1 MMFVTLTDLSQKP
14 ETRLLVVFDDAESSF
29 AVDSMVLR
37 MERRDRL
44 APSTTFEQG
53 VRTKLRKAERRTDEC
68 AKVWVSTSLK
78 KERQARSGT
87 SRDELWT
94 SERRRVQRGALDT
107 SFQSRHHTD

>member
-1 MMFVTLTDLSQKP
+1 M
-14 ETRLLVVFDDAESSF
+14 LVVFDDAESSF

-68 AKVWVSTSLK
+68 AKVWVFNLSKEGKTSAI
-78 KERQARSGT
+78 RNI
-87 SRDELWT
+87 
-94 SERRRVQRGALDT
+94 QR
-107 SFQSRHHTD
+107 

>member
-78 KERQARSGT
+78 KERQTRSGT

-107 SFQSRHHTD
+107 SFRSRHHTD